1 MSSTT
6 TSTWHAPHWR
16 SRASLVAAAAL
27 AVVLVPAQPASAH
40 HGWDGFDTGRLLY
53 IAGEVSSEGRWGE
66 PHSVFDVTLD
76 RDLPP
81 DTPDLTL
88 PEDLQGPEDSIRVQ
102 AAPSYSDSRTS
113 LEVIIAPPAWSGRW
127 GLGRALDVQERFQ
140 AVGYINGSDDGLFRP
155 VAFWYGEDQVPVN
168 QVLGQTL
175 PVRAPLSSTSAAS
188 ATAAPAPPTALDPLE
203 VPAPSTERDGAPAT
217 SQDGSGSL
225 GVWAVLGIS
234 IVAAVIG
241 SWLYLRRRPRQ
252 G

>member
-1 MSSTT
+1 MPSTT
-6 TSTWHAPHWR
+6 TPTRHAPRWR

-27 AVVLVPAQPASAH
+27 AVVLVAAQPAAAH
-40 HGWDGFDTGRLLY
+40 HGWDGFETGRLLY
-53 IAGEVSSEGRWGE
+53 MAGEVSSDGRWGE
-66 PHSVFDVTLD
+66 PHSVFEVTLD
-76 RDLPP
+76 RDLPA
-81 DTPDLTL
+81 DTPDLVI
-88 PEDLQGPEDSIRVQ
+88 PEDLQGPDDSIRVQ

-127 GLGRALDVQERFQ
+127 GLGRALEVQERFQ
-140 AVGYINGSDDGLFRP
+140 AVGYINRSDDGLFRP

-175 PVRAPLSSTSAAS
+175 PVRAPLPNTPAAP
-188 ATAAPAPPTALDPLE
+188 ATAAPAPLTTLDPLE
-203 VPAPSTERDGAPAT
+203 MPAPSTERNSAPAT

-225 GVWAVLGIS
+225 GVWTVFGIS
-234 IVAAVIG
+234 VGATVIG